1 MIKRDVGMC
10 FWTFGPLPFEKKC
23 QLANSLGVDGV
34 EVEGDLGESPK
45 VWQETLAKYNLKVLS
60 VTPEN
65 VDIASPDEDT
75 RKKAVAYFM
84 TLLPWAKAIGA
95 QRICLHGEV
104 GKTTVSGDSQ
114 NDWELLVASTKEIL
128 TEAEKHHMP
137 VVYEVLNRYENHQIT
152 TAREAVKLLA
162 EVNHPLL
169 SILLDAYHMNIEESN
184 PTASLKLAGTQ
195 LGVYHLADSNREGMG
210 KGHADLREQLAVLD
224 DINYQGPII
233 MEMTATGPNPFTPV
247 KEGNYLENIM
257 SYYRETLEKLKT
269 GIRND
274 E

>member
-104 GKTTVSGDSQ
+104 GKTTGSGDSQ

-184 PTASLKLAGTQ
+184 PTAALKLAGTQ

-247 KEGNYLENIM
+247 KEGNYLENVM